1 MRDPGRRRFRVSPA
15 AAGPAGTADR
25 PTLDEPWACVLRVGG
40 ALAPR
45 WAARLGGLRIA
56 PAGGGAGAA
65 GEALTE
71 LRGALP
77 DQAMV
82 QEVLHTLHT
91 LGFALHSLTCT
102 PRRRP
107 AGGGAVD
114 GPAAG

>member
-1 MRDPGRRRFRVSPA
+1 VRDPGRRWFRAPPA
-15 AAGPAGTADR
+15 AAAEPDGTADR

-40 ALAPR
+40 PLDPH
-45 WAARLGGLRIA
+45 WAARLGGLRIT
-56 PAGGGAGAA
+56 PAAGGAGAA

-91 LGFALHSLTCT
+91 LGFALHSLSCT
-102 PRRRP
+102 PLRRP
-107 AGGGAVD
+107 AD
-114 GPAAG
+114 D